1 MKICAQCRSLFWH
14 HNAECGYHNFFF
26 FFFLKNIF
34 HRMVQG
40 TSIAAFVCDCF
51 LLRKISS

>member
-14 HNAECGYHNFFF
+14 HNAECGYHNFF